1 MFGPRSPRRL
11 VQPLRMTRAQNYSHK
26 VSGSEGFPGGS
37 AVRLCCQRRRGRFD
51 PQVGKIP
58 WRRKWQPTLVFLS
71 GKSHGQRSL
80 AGYSPQGCKQSD
92 RTKQLSTLWSETVP
106 SVLLAR
112 EKTSTFKS
120 VKHRKKITVNN
131 CYETELRGSVGKCM
145 PLTSHQDRMGL
156 GQSTLP

>member
-1 MFGPRSPRRL
+1 MI
-11 VQPLRMTRAQNYSHK
+11 
-26 VSGSEGFPGGS
+26 
-37 AVRLCCQRRRGRFD
+37 
-51 PQVGKIP
+51 GKIP

-80 AGYSPQGCKQSD
+80 AGYSPRGCKESD

-106 SVLLAR
+106 SMLLVR

-131 CYETELRGSVGKCM
+131 CYETELRGSVGKCK
-145 PLTSHQDRMGL
+145 PLTSHQDRKGL